1 MVHLGWHRGLEKKHS
16 DTWGHGHL
24 WFYESQKRR
33 NLQRRSQMFL
43 LLISIYMPYKAES
56 TAKITHTLEG
66 RWAGF
71 HQESF
76 DAHEAEILLEL
87 DKNHKNICFK
97 MFPVTV
103 VNLESFL
110 ISHMMAMFL
119 LKGNRSQGEV
129 EWCQKPPRV
138 GISESPDLKTSKWL
152 QNTYET
158 VPKTYTLQVFIIQCG
173 LFKQHLS

>member
-66 RWAGF
+66 GWAGF

-76 DAHEAEILLEL
+76 DAHKAEILLEL
-87 DKNHKNICFK
+87 DKNHKNICFWNVSSDCCEFGK
-97 MFPVTV
+97 LCWFTTWW
-103 VNLESFL
+103 LCFCWSETG
-110 ISHMMAMFL
+110 
-119 LKGNRSQGEV
+119 LKV

-138 GISESPDLKTSKWL
+138 GISDSPDLKTSKWL
-152 QNTYET
+152 QNTDQT
-158 VPKTYTLQVFIIQCG
+158 VPKAYTLQVFIIQCG